1 MEGSKEKVGDME
13 NKCEGYQAVHCRVS
27 KSYNLVTEWTALLFL
42 VSLAFL
48 QLLGVAQS
56 QTPIS

>member
-1 MEGSKEKVGDME
+1 ME
-13 NKCEGYQAVHCRVS
+13 NKCEGYPRVITWS
-27 KSYNLVTEWTALLFL
+27 EWTALLFV
-42 VSLAFL
+42 VSLTFL